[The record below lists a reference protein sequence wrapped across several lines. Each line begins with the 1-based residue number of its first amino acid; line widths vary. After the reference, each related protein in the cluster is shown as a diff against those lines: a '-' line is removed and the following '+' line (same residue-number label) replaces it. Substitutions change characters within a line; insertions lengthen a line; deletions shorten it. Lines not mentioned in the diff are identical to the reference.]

1 MAFSD
6 YHQKYL
12 KELPEN
18 IDSRLRAKQHELI
31 QVVEK
36 ADIAFPN
43 DLLRVA
49 VLGCADKRLVK
60 AHKTIFEE
68 VFQRHVDILTFDI
81 SIDHLQG
88 EEQVYEHDCR
98 EPLPYTPYNVT
109 YSHTLLRFMEPEEQ
123 WKVLSNSY
131 NALKDGGVAFHF
143 MSKDGRTEP
152 TKMMQEGFWQI
163 PLDTFELKLQA
174 EGIKSLRIPV
184 MTGADLAHEET
195 CFVLFR

>member
-31 QVVEK
+31 QVIEK
-36 ADIAFPN
+36 ADITFPN
-43 DLLRVA
+43 GLLRIA

-60 AHKTIFEE
+60 AHKAIFEE

-81 SIDHLQG
+81 SIDHLSG

-98 EPLPYTPYNVT
+98 EPIPYTPYT
-109 YSHTLLRFMEPEEQ
+109 AAYSHTLLRFMEPEEQ
-123 WKVLSNSY
+123 WKVLLNSY
-131 NALKDGGVAFHF
+131 HALKEGGVALHF
-143 MSKDGRTEP
+143 MSKDGKTEP
-152 TKMMQEGFWQI
+152 TRMMQEGYWQI
-163 PLDTFELKLQA
+163 PLDAFETKLDGL
-174 EGIKSLRIPV
+174 GIKHQRVYV
-184 MTGADLAHEET
+184 MTGPNLQHEEM
-195 CFVLFR
+195 CFVLTR